1 MGLLGPRSMEDLIGY
16 ESGRGDIDIMPKA
29 CHGKA
34 DAEVKSL
41 IVTAVQ
47 SEKSRSEWA
56 KSLVR

>member
-1 MGLLGPRSMEDLIGY
+1 MGLLGPRSMEELIGY

-29 CHGKA
+29 CHGNA

-47 SEKSRSEWA
+47 SEKSRSEWE
-56 KSLVR
+56 